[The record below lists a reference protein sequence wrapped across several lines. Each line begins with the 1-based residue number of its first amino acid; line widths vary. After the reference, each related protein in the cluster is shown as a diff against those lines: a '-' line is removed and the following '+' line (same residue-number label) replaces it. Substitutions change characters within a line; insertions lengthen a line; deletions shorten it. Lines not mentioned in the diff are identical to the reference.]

1 MARTWTA
8 LEIAAAIS
16 IGGSLLAVAVP
27 SFVRN
32 MSFSKL
38 SEAIDGL
45 DRLVP
50 NTLAY
55 SEGRPQTISFPP
67 SAPLTPS
74 EVPRGVAVTDPQDT
88 WEHLTW
94 RSLHFGFDVPHRFS
108 FQFDS
113 SLDPQSEVMRFVA
126 TAHGDLDGDGVSS
139 TFEVRGE
146 RLPGRPAR
154 AIPGMF
160 VDQEVE

>member
-1 MARTWTA
+1 MGRPWTA
-8 LEIAAAIS
+8 TELALTIAL
-16 IGGSLLAVAVP
+16 GGSLLAVAVP

-32 MSFSKL
+32 LSFSLL

-45 DRLVP
+45 DRL
-50 NTLAY
+50 TRSALAY
-55 SEGRPQTISFPP
+55 AETKPQPISFPP
-67 SAPLTPS
+67 SAPLTPA
-74 EVPRGVAVTDPQDT
+74 EVPRGVAAMGPPNA

-94 RSLHFGFDVPHRFS
+94 KSLRFGFDHPHRFS

-113 SLDPQSEVMRFVA
+113 ALDPDTGAMRFTA
-126 TAHGDLDGDGVSS
+126 TAHGDLDADGVYS

-146 RLPGRPAR
+146 RLPGQPPR

-160 VDQEVE
+160 VDRELE